1 MSRYYVDALFNKEI
15 QLQAQKEIEKR
26 RITRKASK
34 VLRNS
39 KVNLT
44 NF

>member
-1 MSRYYVDALFNKEI
+1 MSRNYVDALFNTEI
-15 QLQAQKEIEKR
+15 QLQIQKEIEKR
-26 RITRKASK
+26 RISRKASK

-44 NF
+44 